1 MSKHRVGLHKRVTA
15 IFGNVAIA
23 KDSDAPQPS
32 DAPMPER
39 PAPKPP
45 APSHMTPT
53 KPKPKEP
60 VQPPPPPPKT
70 APAKQPKAEAAVE
83 TVKQIP
89 WQQTLE
95 KIKNKLFAP
104 KPGVSDTRQK
114 KMVILVPVLS
124 IILIFVLFRVLSTPS
139 RGTNQSQGFE
149 PTNMAAGAN
158 NEIVWQIPE
167 PYPTRLRDPM
177 QFGSVTIAQ
186 SETGKLVVRGI
197 VYSEDNPSAV
207 IDDQIVHEGDRIL
220 DATIIKINKNS
231 VEFEINGKRWT
242 QKVQR

>member
-1 MSKHRVGLHKRVTA
+1 MSKHRVGLHKKVAA

-23 KDSDAPQPS
+23 KDSDAQQPS
-32 DAPMPER
+32 DVPMPQR

-60 VQPPPPPPKT
+60 VQPPPKT
-70 APAKQPKAEAAVE
+70 APAKQPKAKAAVE
-83 TVKQIP
+83 TLTKIP

-95 KIKNKLFAP
+95 QIKNKLFAS
-104 KPGVSDTRQK
+104 KLGVSDTRQR

-124 IILIFVLFRVLSTPS
+124 IVLIFVLFRVLSTPS
-139 RGTNQSQGFE
+139 RGTNQHQGFE
-149 PTNMAAGAN
+149 PTNVAAGAN
-158 NEIVWQIPE
+158 REIDWQVPDL
-167 PYPTRLRDPM
+167 YPKRLRDPM
-177 QFGSVTIAQ
+177 QLGSVTIAQ
-186 SETGKLVVRGI
+186 TETGKLMVRGI
-197 VYSEDNPSAV
+197 VYSEDNPTAV
-207 IDDQIVHEGDRIL
+207 IDDQIVHEGDKIL
-220 DATIIKINKNS
+220 DATIVKINKNS

>member
-1 MSKHRVGLHKRVTA
+1 MSKHRVGLHKKVTA
-15 IFGNVAIA
+15 IFGNLAIV
-23 KDSDAPQPS
+23 KDSDAQQPS
-32 DAPMPER
+32 DVPIPQR

-60 VQPPPPPPKT
+60 VQPPPPPKT
-70 APAKQPKAEAAVE
+70 APAKQPKAKAAVK

-95 KIKNKLFAP
+95 QIKNKLFAS
-104 KPGVSDTRQK
+104 KPGVSDIRQK

-124 IILIFVLFRVLSTPS
+124 IVLIFVLFRVLSTPS
-139 RGTNQSQGFE
+139 RGTNQHQGFE
-149 PTNMAAGAN
+149 PTNVAAGSN
-158 NEIVWQIPE
+158 KEIDWQVPD

-177 QFGSVTIAQ
+177 QLGSVTIAQ
-186 SETGKLVVRGI
+186 TETGKLMVRGI
-197 VYSEDNPSAV
+197 VYSEDNPTAV
-207 IDDQIVHEGDRIL
+207 IDDQIVHEGDKIL
-220 DATIIKINKNS
+220 DATVVKINKNS